1 MRQSQHLTA
10 ADWEAIRAKH
20 AAMTPEQAR
29 AWIRSVVGPPRRTLE
44 GKEQEDMLLML
55 ALIEPVGSS
64 NNQHAWTDVYHV
76 GQQVFHVTS
85 FPADGD
91 DVILE
96 EILLED
102 SV

>member
-1 MRQSQHLTA
+1 MRESRHLTA
-10 ADWEAIRAKH
+10 EDWEAIHAKH

-29 AWIRSVVGPPRRTLE
+29 AWMRSVIGPPRRTLE
-44 GKEQEDMLLML
+44 GQEREDMLLML
-55 ALIEPVGSS
+55 ALKEPVSNS

-85 FPADGD
+85 FSASGD
-91 DVILE
+91 DVVE

-102 SV
+102 HK